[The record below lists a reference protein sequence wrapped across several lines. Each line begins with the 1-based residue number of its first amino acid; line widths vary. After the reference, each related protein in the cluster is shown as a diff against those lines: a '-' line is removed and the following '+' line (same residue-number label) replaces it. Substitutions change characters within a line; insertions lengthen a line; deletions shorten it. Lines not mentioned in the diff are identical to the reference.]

1 MNKDY
6 VETVPA
12 VYVDGEWIPTTE
24 TEFVD
29 IAEDLQGYDVMTF
42 NYKGKQSSSRVRM
55 IPA

>member
-12 VYVDGEWIPTTE
+12 VYIDGEWIPTTE